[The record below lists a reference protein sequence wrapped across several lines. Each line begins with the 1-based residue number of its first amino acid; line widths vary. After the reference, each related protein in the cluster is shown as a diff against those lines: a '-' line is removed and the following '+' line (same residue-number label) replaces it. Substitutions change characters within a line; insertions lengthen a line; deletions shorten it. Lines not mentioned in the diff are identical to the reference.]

1 MIRNSLKQT
10 SAAKHD
16 AELALQ
22 VARDA
27 AMSANASR
35 YELDKIIDE
44 MNDFLKDAR
53 FFLLFVVFYYFI
65 LEAPPTRFEIW
76 HRKCWK

>member
-10 SAAKHD
+10 SSAKHD

-35 YELDKIIDE
+35 YELDKIVDE

-53 FFLLFVVFYYFI
+53 FFFYFLLFFI
-65 LEAPPTRFEIW
+65 ILF
-76 HRKCWK
+76 